1 MKLQKNKFE
10 GSGFGLALLCGT
22 LLLMAGCGGRDVCL
36 LEQAKTIPVSGGN
49 EKLYAERSSY
59 WDDQGHTARSKSNR
73 QMFTFVP
80 PPGLTLYVNLENM
93 GGVPMKRDT
102 IRTTK
107 YVFAETYLRTITK
120 DTNLSIHI
128 ETSDR
133 KKPPTDVEVYVR
145 NVDSVYS
152 QIRFEGMKK

>member
-1 MKLQKNKFE
+1 
-10 GSGFGLALLCGT
+10 
-22 LLLMAGCGGRDVCL
+22 MAGCGSRDVCL
-36 LEQAKTIPVSGGN
+36 LEQAKTIPVSGGR

-80 PPGLTLYVNLENM
+80 PEGLTLYVNLENM

-107 YVFAETYLRTITK
+107 YFFAETYLRTITK

-152 QIRFEGMKK
+152 QIRFEGIKSEAIKNGGTKK